1 MKRVAAPVIAFVALA
16 GFIGF
21 LIRLP
26 SGGGGGNSSA
36 PAAMASAPPGAAAPF
51 SGKIAGGGGPATGGG
66 VSSGASSA
74 GHVAPIPSPVAAQP
88 AGSVQLTASELV
100 GPRVIETAQLSL
112 LARRHGFDQA
122 FARATDVATRFGGY
136 VESSSTEG
144 VRSKLGHLTLRVPA
158 NEFQPALNSLRSIA
172 RVEDQSL
179 SGRDVTSQYVD
190 LQARLRNWEAQEQ
203 VLLRLMSRATTIGD
217 TLRIQ
222 NELSQVQLRVE
233 ELKGQLRVLNNQTS
247 LATIDVS
254 MRESGAPLRP
264 VPVRHHASTLV
275 QAWRDARHGF
285 VGVIASIVVGLGY
298 LVPIAAVLALVWLGI
313 RRLRPR
319 VAA

>member
-26 SGGGGGNSSA
+26 SGGGANSSA
-36 PAAMASAPPGAAAPF
+36 PAAMASAAPKAAAPF
-51 SGKIAGGGGPATGGG
+51 SGRFAGAGTTGSGSGGSGSAA
-66 VSSGASSA
+66 SSGQVAPVPSPQAAQQASS
-74 GHVAPIPSPVAAQP
+74 I
-88 AGSVQLTASELV
+88 QLTTSELV

-112 LARRHGFDQA
+112 VARRHGFDQA
-122 FARATDVATRFGGY
+122 FARATDVAARFGGY
-136 VESSSTEG
+136 VEDSSTEG
-144 VRSKLGHLTLRVPA
+144 VRSKLGHLTIRVPA
-158 NEFQPALNSLRSIA
+158 DEFQPALDTLRQVG

-190 LQARLRNWEAQEQ
+190 LQARLRNWEAQER
-203 VLLRLMSRATTIGD
+203 VLLRLMSKATTIGD

-254 MRESGAPLRP
+254 MRESGAP
-264 VPVRHHASTLV
+264 VPPSRTTNHATTLG
-275 QAWRDARHGF
+275 QAWQDARHGF
-285 VGVIASIVVGLGY
+285 VGVIASVVVGLGY
-298 LVPIAAVLALVWLGI
+298 LVPIAALLALVWLGV